1 MHGGETVVTSSSSS
15 SGSATTGPVPSPPAD
30 QQGLPRL
37 LVSSRLTF
45 RAHALVRTF
54 IQLDGEIGRP
64 RSATSP
70 VPDQA
75 DLPAWTVGLAL
86 GATVGTR

>member
-1 MHGGETVVTSSSSS
+1 MHGNVSVTAPAT
-15 SGSATTGPVPSPPAD
+15 GAMTSASPPQD
-30 QQGLPRL
+30 EQGLPRL

-45 RAHALVRTF
+45 RAHAALRTF
-54 IQLDGEIGRP
+54 VQLDGEIGRP
-64 RSATSP
+64 RSSANP

-75 DLPAWTVGLAL
+75 DLPAWTVGLAI